1 MSLAPS
7 LASRFILGAVPL
19 ALAAAFAPA
28 ALAEDLT
35 VTIGHVAPLTGGQ
48 AHLGKD
54 NELGAQM
61 AIDDINKKGIKIG
74 GKSVKFVLDK
84 EDDGAD
90 AKQGTAVAQKFVD
103 EKVAGVVGHLNSG
116 TSIPASRIYEEA
128 GIPEISPSATAI
140 KYTAQGYKV
149 TFRVVANDG
158 QLGARLADYAVKTL
172 KARKVV
178 IIDDRTAYG
187 QGLADVFDKSIKDAG
202 GTVVMRQYTTDKVTD
217 FNAQLTAAKGTAP
230 DLVFYG
236 GMDAQAGPMLKQMK
250 QLGLK
255 AKFMGGDGICTTGL
269 IELAGDSMGDEQV
282 LCAEAGGVSENLK
295 KGMDD
300 FRAEFK
306 KRNGMEVQIYAP
318 YVYDAVM
325 TMVDAMQQANSADPK
340 VYLPKLAA
348 IKHQGV
354 TGMISFDSKGD
365 IKDGSLT
372 LYTYKGGQRT
382 QIAVIK

>member
-1 MSLAPS
+1 MSK
-7 LASRFILGAVPL
+7 FVIKAVPL
-19 ALAAAFAPA
+19 ALVAAFAASA
-28 ALAEDLT
+28 AHAQDAM
-35 VTIGHVAPLTGGQ
+35 VVRIGHVAPLTGGQ

-54 NELGAQM
+54 NELGAVM
-61 AIDDINKKGIKIG
+61 AIEDLNKKGIKIG
-74 GKSVKFVLDK
+74 GKPVKFELVK

-90 AKQGTAVAQKFVD
+90 AKQGTAVAQKLAD
-103 EKVAGVVGHLNSG
+103 EKVNGVIGHLNSG

-128 GIPEISPSATAI
+128 GIPQISPSATAI
-140 KYTAQGYKV
+140 KYTDQGYKV

-158 QLGARLADYAVKTL
+158 QLGARLADYAVKTM
-172 KARKVV
+172 KDKKVV
-178 IIDDRTAYG
+178 VIDDRTAYG
-187 QGLADVFDKSIKDAG
+187 QGLADVFAKAVKDAG
-202 GTVVMRQYTTDKVTD
+202 ATVSRQYTSDKVTD
-217 FNAQLTAAKGTAP
+217 FNAQLTSAKGSAP

-255 AKFMGGDGICTTGL
+255 AKFMGGDGICSTGL
-269 IELAGDSMGDEQV
+269 IELAGDSMADGQV
-282 LCAEAGGVSENLK
+282 ICAEAGGVPGTLK

-300 FRAEFK
+300 FRADFK
-306 KRNGMEVQIYAP
+306 KRTGQEVQIYAP

-325 TMVDAMQQANSADPK
+325 TMADAMQQAGSADPK

-354 TGMISFDSKGD
+354 TGMISFDKKGD

-372 LYTYKGGQRT
+372 LYTYKAGARSE
-382 QIAVIK
+382 IAVIK